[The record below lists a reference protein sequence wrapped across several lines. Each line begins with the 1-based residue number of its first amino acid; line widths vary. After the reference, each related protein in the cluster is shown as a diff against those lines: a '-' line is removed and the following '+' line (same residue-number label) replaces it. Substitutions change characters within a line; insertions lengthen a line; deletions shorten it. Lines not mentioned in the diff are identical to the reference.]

1 MSPETPSNDAAD
13 QLRPAVPEPEV
24 GDLDEEAAVGHDATP
39 PPTPDT
45 LEADPADVADQLRAV
60 PLPEDPPTP

>member
-13 QLRPAVPEPEV
+13 QLRPAVPEAEDA
-24 GDLDEEAAVGHDATP
+24 DLDEEAAVGHDATP
-39 PPTPDT
+39 ADV

-60 PLPEDPPTP
+60 PLTEDPADPNNS